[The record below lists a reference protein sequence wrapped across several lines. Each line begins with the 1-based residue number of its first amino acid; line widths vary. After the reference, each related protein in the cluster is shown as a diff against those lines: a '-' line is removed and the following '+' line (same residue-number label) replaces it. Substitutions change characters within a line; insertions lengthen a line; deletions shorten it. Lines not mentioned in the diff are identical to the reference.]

1 MEKVSYGFSEALN
14 LADDFKSALQD
25 LQNDPTGSQIVI
37 ETNIKDNYN
46 PGSWYDGCLYFL
58 IQKCNYKYND
68 YRETPDYT
76 LSLSYV
82 EANEKVIAPLL
93 GYEGSYSLDDLK
105 NIVREIID
113 NIQITRIY
121 PDSL

>member
-37 ETNIKDNYN
+37 ETDIKDNN
-46 PGSWYDGCLYFL
+46 NRGSWYDGCLYFL

-68 YRETPDYT
+68 YRETFDYT

-82 EANEKVIAPLL
+82 EANENVIKPLL
-93 GYEGSYSLDDLK
+93 EYEGNYSLDDLK

>member
-14 LADDFKSALQD
+14 LADDFRDALAD
-25 LQNDPTGSQIVI
+25 LQADPTGSQIVV
-37 ETNIKDNYN
+37 ETNIKDNN
-46 PGSWYDGCLYFL
+46 NRGSWYDGCIYFL

-68 YRETPDYT
+68 YKETPYYT

-82 EANEKVIAPLL
+82 EADESVIKPLL
-93 GYEGSYSLDDLK
+93 EYEDKYSLDDLK